1 MENKL
6 IQVQDVTLEE
16 LAEAIS
22 EKLMNK
28 VKLYLNQIEESKDH
42 DTYLTREEAAQYFSI
57 SLGTLWSWTK
67 KGILKCCRVGNKV
80 YYLKADLKKAVRRL
94 DN

>member
-1 MENKL
+1 METKFVK
-6 IQVQDVTLEE
+6 IQDVTVDE

-22 EKLMNK
+22 EKLMPK
-28 VKLYLNQIEESKDH
+28 IKLYLDQVEESKDH

-67 KGILKCCRVGNKV
+67 KGILKFCRVGNKV
-80 YYLKADLKKAVRRL
+80 YYLKADLKKAVYHS
-94 DN
+94 

>member
-1 MENKL
+1 MIYSKRLQRILTQLNLTFNIMETKI
-6 IQVQDVTLEE
+6 IQIQDVTVEE

-22 EKLMNK
+22 EKLMTK
-28 VKLYLNQIEESKDH
+28 VKLFLNQVEESKDH

-67 KGILKCCRVGNKV
+67 KEMLKSC
-80 YYLKADLKKAVRRL
+80 
-94 DN
+94 

>member
-1 MENKL
+1 METKF
-6 IQVQDVTLEE
+6 IQIQDVTVEE

-22 EKLMNK
+22 QKLMRK
-28 VKLYLNQIEESKDH
+28 IKLYLNQVEESKDH

-67 KGILKCCRVGNKV
+67 KGIVKSCRIGNRV
-80 YYLKADLKKAVRRL
+80 YYLKADLKKAVYHS
-94 DN
+94 

>member
-1 MENKL
+1 METKFVQ
-6 IQVQDVTLEE
+6 IQDVTVDE

-22 EKLMNK
+22 EKLMPK
-28 VKLYLNQIEESKDH
+28 IKLYLDQVEESKDH

-67 KGILKCCRVGNKV
+67 KGMLKSCRVGNKV
-80 YYLKADLKKAVRRL
+80 YYLKADLKKAVYHS
-94 DN
+94 

>member
-1 MENKL
+1 METKFVK
-6 IQVQDVTLEE
+6 IQDVTVDE

-22 EKLMNK
+22 EKLMPK
-28 VKLYLNQIEESKDH
+28 IKLYLDQVEESKDH

-67 KGILKCCRVGNKV
+67 KGMLKSCRVGNKV
-80 YYLKADLKKAVRRL
+80 YYLKADLKNAIQTI
-94 DN
+94 